1 MNTEGSTSSNSTVYP
16 CSSSSS
22 TSRAEK
28 LCQLCH
34 KRVAIKTDYVE
45 GRVVNVCR
53 WCANGSPVPIRRRG
67 KLIGRNEPCPCG
79 SGQKFKRC
87 CGGKR

>member
-28 LCQLCH
+28 LCQLCR

-45 GRVVNVCR
+45 GRVVNVCL
-53 WCANGSPVPIRRRG
+53 WCANGSPEPIRRRG
-67 KLIGRNEPCPCG
+67 RLIGRNEPCPCG